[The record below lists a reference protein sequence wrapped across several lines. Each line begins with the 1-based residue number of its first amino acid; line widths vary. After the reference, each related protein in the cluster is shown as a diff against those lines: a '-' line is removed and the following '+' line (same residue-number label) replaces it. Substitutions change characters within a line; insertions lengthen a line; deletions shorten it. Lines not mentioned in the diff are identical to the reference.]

1 MCYKKSF
8 EITSLTHH
16 FIGKWSR
23 IDDRGKYLSKY
34 VCIVES
40 MFVQEAI
47 VVNGDSDDDFDLDY
61 DNEEENFL
69 MEIEE

>member
-1 MCYKKSF
+1 
-8 EITSLTHH
+8 
-16 FIGKWSR
+16 
-23 IDDRGKYLSKY
+23 
-34 VCIVES
+34 